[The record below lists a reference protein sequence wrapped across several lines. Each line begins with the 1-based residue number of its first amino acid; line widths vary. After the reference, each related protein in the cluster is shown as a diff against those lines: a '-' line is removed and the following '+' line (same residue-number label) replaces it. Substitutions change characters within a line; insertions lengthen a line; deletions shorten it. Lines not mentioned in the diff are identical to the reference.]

1 MVAVKRGDMREKKLK
16 TMIICLIIAGIGAT
30 IIIKYSNWQTFIGV
44 LILMWASN
52 IERNKQL

>member
-1 MVAVKRGDMREKKLK
+1 MREKKLK